1 MRKRILVEAIRQ
13 FGTNGVDRTSMQSI
27 ADEVGIRKQSL
38 FHHFAS
44 KEALRKAVNR
54 DFLDHWQRELPR
66 LLAEAS
72 GGHDRFS
79 STVEALV
86 GFFQQDVNRARVA
99 IREMLDRPEE
109 VGNLVAEVLSPWTR
123 ILVNYLRTGQE
134 AGTVKPDVDP
144 DAYLSLVTMTVI
156 CTVALGPVA
165 SSLTDAGRGG
175 TMEANVRELIR
186 IARDTLFVRPA
197 GTGRKNKEA

>member
-1 MRKRILVEAIRQ
+1 MRQRILTAAIRR
-13 FGTNGVDRTSMQSI
+13 FGESGYDRTSMQAI

-38 FHHFAS
+38 FHHFS
-44 KEALRKAVNR
+44 TKEELREAVNR
-54 DFLDHWQRELPR
+54 DFLDHWREELPR

-72 GGHDRFS
+72 GGYDRFA
-79 STVEALV
+79 TTIEALV
-86 GFFQQDVNRARVA
+86 GFFQKDQNRARVA

-109 VGNLVAEVLSPWTR
+109 VGGLVSQVLAPYTR

-165 SSLTDAGRGG
+165 SALTHAEKDGS
-175 TMEANVRELIR
+175 MEANVRELVR
-186 IARDTLFVRPA
+186 IARDTLFVRPH
-197 GTGRKNKEA
+197 GTGAKAEEA